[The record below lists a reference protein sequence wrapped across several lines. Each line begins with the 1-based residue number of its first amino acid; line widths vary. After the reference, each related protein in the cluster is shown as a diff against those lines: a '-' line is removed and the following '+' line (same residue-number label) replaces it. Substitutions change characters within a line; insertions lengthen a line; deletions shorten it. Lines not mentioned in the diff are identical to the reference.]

1 VLSASSRKEK
11 PASNV
16 ENLSK
21 KLDEIIN
28 RLDLLEKMILEN
40 PENRGAAAAVGLAR
54 LSIGVY
60 GEPLKLAER
69 LKNAEHYLRLKA
81 IAHDEIT
88 RCIIQALAMKGALN
102 ISAIT
107 RQVTAMRGKA
117 SRRIVRERVKKL
129 QAQGVLSVNDGKVP
143 TYELVKQDD
152 P

>member
-40 PENRGAAAAVGLAR
+40 PENRGAAAAVGIAR

-81 IAHDEIT
+81 IAQDEIT

-152 P
+152 Q

>member
-1 VLSASSRKEK
+1 
-11 PASNV
+11 V

-21 KLDEIIN
+21 KLDEIIS

-69 LKNAEHYLRLKA
+69 LKNAERYLRRKP
-81 IAHDEIT
+81 ISQDEIS

-152 P
+152 Q

>member
-1 VLSASSRKEK
+1 MLSASNRKEK
-11 PASNV
+11 PVSNV

-21 KLDEIIN
+21 KLDEIIS

-69 LKNAEHYLRLKA
+69 LKNAERYLRRKP
-81 IAHDEIT
+81 IAQDEIS

-129 QAQGVLSVNDGKVP
+129 QAQGILSVNDGKVP
-143 TYELVKQDD
+143 TYELIKQDD
-152 P
+152 Q